1 HKIDRTITRRFR
13 ADQTAA
19 ERQALTC
26 ESAGHFILEF
36 AIHPIHVANFTATN
50 TNIARRN
57 IQIRADMTVKF
68 RHEGLA
74 KPHDFNVALAFGV
87 EVRAAITAPHRQR
100 GQRILE
106 HLLEGQKFQDA
117 QVDRWMKTDTAFVWP
132 NGAVHL
138 DAITAVDLDLAPII
152 DPSDPELND
161 PLRLQ
166 HPLQQTVLHVFGV

>member
-1 HKIDRTITRRFR
+1 
-13 ADQTAA
+13 
-19 ERQALTC
+19 
-26 ESAGHFILEF
+26 
-36 AIHPIHVANFTATN
+36 
-50 TNIARRN
+50 
-57 IQIRADMTVKF
+57 
-68 RHEGLA
+68 
-74 KPHDFNVALAFGV
+74 PHDFNVALAFGV
-87 EVRAAITAPHRQR
+87 EVRAALTAPHRQR

-166 HPLQQTVLHVFGV
+166 HPLQQTVLHVFGVLLQKRPQAEQNFFYGLMKFGFVGIALANAVEHMLKGFTHSFRTSIR